1 MIRHIATIGLL
12 LVTGSVA
19 EAGWEIAFL
28 GGWTAPTFEETFTY
42 QLDLGLPSFP
52 GVAIRQEGEFSLKA
66 RGSFA
71 FGGSVTY
78 YFTDFFGI
86 EGRVDT
92 VDFRIDTIAPSFIAE
107 AELHVPL
114 PRTSVTV
121 DLGQGEVNVE
131 RLRPFS
137 ANLKLRTP
145 GAARFVVSGGLSY
158 LPSFRLEASQE
169 LRLGVTALGFPL
181 LDVATAG
188 LRAVAAS
195 DAADES
201 PWGINGGAGL
211 ELDVSEKVAII
222 IEGRVYS
229 FKQRTFAW
237 EGVQAPSSLFDEL
250 LLEQLVN
257 ELDPIE
263 IEPLYFQVTGGIV
276 IRF

>member
-1 MIRHIATIGLL
+1 MRHIAAIALL
-12 LVTGSVA
+12 FVTGSSVA

-28 GGWTAPTFEETFTY
+28 GGWTAPTFEQTFTY
-42 QLDLGLPSFP
+42 QPDLGLPAFP
-52 GVAIRQEGEFSLKA
+52 GINIRQEGEFSMKA

-92 VDFRIDTIAPSFIAE
+92 VDFRIDTIAPSFIAT
-107 AELHVPL
+107 AELPAPL
-114 PRTSVTV
+114 PSVSTAV

-131 RLRPFS
+131 RLYPFS

-158 LPSFRLEASQE
+158 LPSLRLDASQE
-169 LRLGVTALGFPL
+169 LVLGVTAFGFQL
-181 LDVATAG
+181 LQVATAG
-188 LRAVAAS
+188 VTAVAA
-195 DAADES
+195 AAPDES
-201 PWGINGGAGL
+201 RWGINGGAGL
-211 ELDVSEKVAII
+211 ELDVSEKVAIT
-222 IEGRVYS
+222 IEGRIYR
-229 FKQRTFAW
+229 FKQHTFTW
-237 EGVQAPSSLFDEL
+237 EGVQAPTTVIEEL
-250 LLEQLVN
+250 EN

-263 IEPLYFQVTGGIV
+263 LEPFYFQVTGGIV

>member
-107 AELHVPL
+107 AELPVPL

-137 ANLKLRTP
+137 ANLKLR
-145 GAARFVVSGGLSY
+145 ARRAR
-158 LPSFRLEASQE
+158 PSQ
-169 LRLGVTALGFPL
+169 GP
-181 LDVATAG
+181 
-188 LRAVAAS
+188 
-195 DAADES
+195 
-201 PWGINGGAGL
+201 
-211 ELDVSEKVAII
+211 
-222 IEGRVYS
+222 
-229 FKQRTFAW
+229 
-237 EGVQAPSSLFDEL
+237 
-250 LLEQLVN
+250 
-257 ELDPIE
+257 
-263 IEPLYFQVTGGIV
+263 
-276 IRF
+276 RF